1 MTLAVDAQLVA
12 LDFETTGV
20 VDDFPSVPWQIGMA
34 FVEDGR
40 VVDTYR
46 FSRLLNPGARPFNP
60 YVPGRHAI
68 LRDELAEAPTFA
80 EIWPELAP
88 WLGGR
93 PVIAHNVATERTV
106 LANAFPLHDFGPW
119 IDTLDLARL
128 AYPRLGSHKLEEL
141 IPALGLG
148 QRLTT
153 LCPGLSPHDAFYD
166 AMAAALL
173 FEHLLAQPGWGQATI
188 EELSQPR
195 G

>member
-20 VDDFPSVPWQIGMA
+20 VNDLPSVPWQIGMA
-34 FVEDGR
+34 FVERGR
-40 VVDTYR
+40 VAETHH
-46 FSRLLNPGARPFNP
+46 FSRLLNPGKRPFNP

-68 LRDELAEAPTFA
+68 LRDELAEAPTLA
-80 EIWPELAP
+80 GIWPELAP

-106 LANAFPLHDFGPW
+106 LADAFPLHDFGPW
-119 IDTLDLARL
+119 IDTLGLARL
-128 AYPRLGSHKLEEL
+128 AYPRLASHKLEEL

-153 LCPGLSPHDAFYD
+153 LCPGLAPHDAFYD

-188 EELSQPR
+188 EELSQAR